1 MGLFTEADTQLALLR
16 GLLGDALEPADLVS
30 AMDRLDD
37 DHCVRAITA
46 ADALARFSERLRA
59 VGAGTLAARS
69 PRDAGHGGLAQ
80 SRGHRNAIALVQD
93 LTGSSQAEA
102 ARQVRVGE
110 ALREI
115 AQADAVRLGA
125 DETGRGTDP
134 GGAAVGDVAV
144 GDAAVGG
151 RGADGRGAEEGA
163 SVCAGTPPG
172 RGMPWHAALGLAVL
186 SGAITTAQHDAI
198 RRGLGEPPAP
208 RAAPGGAPADAR
220 GGPVDVGR
228 GEDAGDVGRGE
239 DPAGAGDDAACQ
251 AWATAA
257 EQLIAAAGHDS
268 PEQLAG
274 AARAIRDILDP
285 EGAEA
290 RFLARYERRA
300 LRTWT
305 DRDGA
310 RRASISFDDEGGAF
324 FDAIVAAAM
333 RPRRG
338 GPRFVD
344 PEEKAAA
351 AELTADPRRND
362 QLVYDLFLD
371 LVRAGVL
378 ADAKAV
384 LGARQPGLRLVQ
396 PVDVDGTAG
405 AVVMTED
412 GLTALPSGVAERRR
426 CEAGS
431 VTVTV
436 DPCGNPLDVGRESRL
451 FTSRQRIGL
460 AIRDGG
466 CRWSGCDRPASYC
479 EAHHIDEWHRDLGN
493 TDVDRGILL
502 CRFHHMNLHHGRWRI
517 TRNGKQGFV
526 LHHRDGEQIPL
537 PQRPALRYLFRGID
551 PPPQRFRRVA

>member
-1 MGLFTEADTQLALLR
+1 MELFTETDTQLALLR
-16 GLLGDALEPADLVS
+16 GLLGDALPPADLVS

-37 DHCVRAITA
+37 DQCVQAIAA
-46 ADALARFSERLRA
+46 ADALTRFGERIRA
-59 VGAGTLAARS
+59 VGAGTIAARS
-69 PRDAGHGGLAQ
+69 PRNAGHGGLAQ

-115 AQADAVRLGA
+115 AQAGTVQFGA
-125 DETGRGTDP
+125 DEPGRGTDP
-134 GGAAVGDVAV
+134 GDAALGGLTVRDLGTDGGAADDSTGVLS
-144 GDAAVGG
+144 
-151 RGADGRGAEEGA
+151 E
-163 SVCAGTPPG
+163 

-208 RAAPGGAPADAR
+208 RAATPEGALADALGAPADRPGEA
-220 GGPVDVGR
+220 PAAAGR
-228 GEDAGDVGRGE
+228 GEDTI
-239 DPAGAGDDAACQ
+239 ACQ

-257 EQLIAAAGHDS
+257 EQLITGAGHDS

-274 AARAIRDILDP
+274 AARTIRDLLDP

-290 RFLARYERRA
+290 RFLNRHERRA

-305 DRDGA
+305 DQDGA
-310 RRASISFDDEGGAF
+310 KRASIAFDDEGGAF
-324 FDAIVAAAM
+324 FDEIVAAAM

-344 PEEKAAA
+344 PDEKAAA
-351 AELTADPRRND
+351 AELTADSRSND

-378 ADAKAV
+378 AEAKAV
-384 LGARQPGLRLVQ
+384 LGARQAGLRLVQ
-396 PVDVDGTAG
+396 TVDVDGTAA

-412 GLTALPSGVAERRR
+412 GLTALPSGVAERRL

-436 DPCGNPLDVGRESRL
+436 DSCGNPLDVGRESRL
-451 FTSRQRIGL
+451 FMSRQRIGL

-493 TDVDRGILL
+493 TDIDRGILL
-502 CRFHHMNLHHGRWRI
+502 CRFHHMNVHHGRWRI

-537 PQRPALRYLFRGID
+537 PQRPALRYPFPGIV